1 MPGSSASISRSG
13 EALVFAGALLRDQ
26 VASLWPQAAR
36 GLEGV
41 RRIDL
46 AAVERIDSAG
56 LALLVEL
63 VARAGTAPA
72 IDGAPD
78 GLSELRAA
86 YRLTPRLAFAS
97 A

>member
-1 MPGSSASISRSG
+1 MPGSSASVNRSG

-26 VASLWPQAAR
+26 VASLWPQAVR

-63 VARAGTAPA
+63 AARAGTAPVV
-72 IDGAPD
+72 DGAPA